1 MGLFLRDSFFQ
12 PKFFD
17 DVIHINFDH
26 GGDVFCFSYGCCVFW
41 NTTEHQEKTFLTNI
55 ELFTVEALKEPICD
69 ICHYDLGSTTT
80 ILEEEDSIILSEDN
94 PIMKLSFSHALSQS
108 VKLSAFEQDILNTIE
123 STRYLPKELSEK
135 GKTSLSRKKT
145 AQYVGK
151 LFAQRNFINLHTDLL
166 DTPEFFWKRPK
177 YEYFYEIAAT
187 YLDLKTRLDI
197 VNRKLDVIHELY
209 GILLD
214 ELKHR
219 HSSFLETVVVLL
231 IFIEIILTIIK
242 IFY

>member
-1 MGLFLRDSFFQ
+1 MNEKLIKKWSQTGLL
-12 PKFFD
+12 
-17 DVIHINFDH
+17 
-26 GGDVFCFSYGCCVFW
+26 
-41 NTTEHQEKTFLTNI
+41 E
-55 ELFTVEALKEPICD
+55 D
-69 ICHYDLGSTTT
+69 IPEYRK
-80 ILEEEDSIILSEDN
+80 LEIA
-94 PIMKLSFSHALSQS
+94 K
-108 VKLSAFEQDILNTIE
+108 AF
-123 STRYLPKELSEK
+123 
-135 GKTSLSRKKT
+135 
-145 AQYVGK
+145 
-151 LFAQRNFINLHTDLL
+151 
-166 DTPEFFWKRPK
+166 
-177 YEYFYEIAAT
+177 EIAAT